1 MIKIIKIIKI
11 IKMIEII
18 EIIKIV
24 KTAQYTL
31 DSDSPFLFFIFDFMF
46 SPVLSPYPRAFRARI
61 ISTAAVV
68 PVVVVVTGGLLF
80 LIISSFISA
89 RCWRSELEG
98 SISLVLTAVRA
109 VKK

>member
-1 MIKIIKIIKI
+1 MIEI
-11 IKMIEII
+11 IEII
-18 EIIKIV
+18 EIIKIIKIV
-24 KTAQYTL
+24 KTVQYMEDT
-31 DSDSPFLFFIFDFMF
+31 DSPLSFLILFLIFFFIFP
-46 SPVLSPYPRAFRARI
+46 PVLSPYPRAFRARI

-68 PVVVVVTGGLLF
+68 PVVVAVTGGLLF

-89 RCWRSELEG
+89 RCWRRELEG